1 MFSKNNKI
9 SKRQMFRLLTFDL
22 MGIGTLLLP
31 TALAEKSGKNGMLSI
46 AIGIGAGVCLT
57 LLYGWVIDSMGEG
70 EGYLAYLKR
79 CFGKVCGTILLIY
92 YALYYLCMGGYAAYV
107 FGHLI
112 VVNLLKNQSFY
123 WIVAGILALA
133 VYGILQGI
141 EGRARVYEI
150 LFWFL
155 MVPLF
160 LMLFFAARDVEV
172 PRLFPIYESEG
183 RGLWTGA
190 YLTFSVFSLGG
201 FSLFLVPFAKEKK
214 GIHSACLR
222 AVLFCGILLLALQ
235 GILQGMFGTKAMAA
249 LEYPVVT
256 LMSMIQIPGGFLQR
270 QDALMVAI
278 WFFTVFALLSSSMFY
293 ASENLKALCGGKKER
308 FCIGIVAVC
317 LFGIAVFCYRSA
329 AFSEALIKLFL
340 MIATPLAVG
349 IPIVARVLFCF
360 RKKKKQ
366 WIQCGM
372 LLCSMLLLTGCSTT
386 ELENRNFPLAMGVD
400 ADDDACR
407 ISYKFQNLSAVADE
421 KAESPSETDFYI
433 RDEDFFTGISKY
445 ANDTN
450 KILDYNHMKVLILSE
465 DFVEDEK
472 SLAQFLAVCEKE
484 DLLARNT
491 LLFFAEDAGQILALD
506 KNLDTT
512 IGSYLEELIESREDY
527 KLKDAVTLGDLYND
541 RVNEEQLLFVPVL
554 TEEGGLPVI
563 RNYYAVSAGV
573 PKGEVSIS
581 EAMMSYL
588 CQGKLKKMSFT
599 LPDQTAVSLER
610 ISVHGDFSQEN
621 RICYNTRIQLEAKV
635 GKNFDETGKEAA
647 EIQKQITRLFED
659 ELEKTSQDLLDA
671 PGIDMTNSFY
681 KLGRG
686 NKKLYETYVGNIE
699 QYMEDAEY
707 EFEVETILLN

>member
-1 MFSKNNKI
+1 
-9 SKRQMFRLLTFDL
+9 MFRLLTFDL

-31 TALAEKSGKNGMLSI
+31 TALAGKSGKNSMLSI

-57 LLYGWVIDSMGEG
+57 LLFGWVINSMGEG
-70 EGYLAYLKR
+70 ESYGAYLKR
-79 CFGKVCGTILLIY
+79 CFGKICGTLLLIY
-92 YALYYLCMGGYAAYV
+92 YGLYYLCMGGYAAYV

-123 WIVAGILALA
+123 WIVAGILGLA
-133 VYGILQGI
+133 VYGIFQGI

-172 PRLFPIYESEG
+172 PRLFPIYEAGGSG
-183 RGLWTGA
+183 IFTGS

-214 GIHSACLR
+214 SISKACIW
-222 AVLFCGILLLALQ
+222 AVLFCGILLLVLQ

-293 ASENLKALCGGKKER
+293 ASENLKSLCGGKKER
-308 FCIGIVAVC
+308 LCIGIVTVIVFAV
-317 LFGIAVFCYRSA
+317 AVFCYRSA
-329 AFSEALIKLFL
+329 AFSKGLIKIFL
-340 MIATPLAVG
+340 MIATPLAVLIPLAARG
-349 IPIVARVLFCF
+349 ILCF
-360 RKKKKQ
+360 RKKGKQ
-366 WIQCGM
+366 MIQCGM
-372 LLCSMLLLTGCSTT
+372 LLCSVLLLTGCSTT

-400 ADDDACR
+400 LDDDTCR

-421 KAESPSETDFYI
+421 KAESPTGTDFYI

-450 KILDYNHMKVLILSE
+450 KILDYNHMKVLVLSE

-472 SLAQFLAVCEKE
+472 NLSQFLAVCEKE

-491 LLFFAEDAGQILALD
+491 LLFFAEDSGQILALD

-541 RVNEEQLLFVPVL
+541 RANEEQLLLVPVL

-563 RNYYAVSAGV
+563 RNYYAISAGE
-573 PKGEVSIS
+573 PKGEISIS
-581 EAMMSYL
+581 EAILSYL
-588 CQGKLKKMSFT
+588 SQGKLKKLSFT

-610 ISVHGDFSQEN
+610 IVVHGEFS
-621 RICYNTRIQLEAKV
+621 RGDGIDYHTKIQLEAKL
-635 GKNFDETGKEAA
+635 GRNIEESGA
-647 EIQKQITRLFED
+647 EGEQIKSQITQLFEE

-681 KLGRG
+681 KLGMG
-686 NKKLYETYVGNIE
+686 NKEKYEVYEGKLD
-699 QYMEDAEY
+699 QYIEDARY
-707 EFEVETILLN
+707 DFEVETILLN